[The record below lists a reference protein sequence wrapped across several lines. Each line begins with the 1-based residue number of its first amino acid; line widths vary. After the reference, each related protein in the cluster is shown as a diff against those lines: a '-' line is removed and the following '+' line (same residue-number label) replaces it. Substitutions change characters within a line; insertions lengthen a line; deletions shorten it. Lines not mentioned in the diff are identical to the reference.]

1 MPTPYSDRAAADAIL
16 KDFFLGPIRDQL
28 NSETV
33 LSYRV
38 QKNQEVVEG
47 RSVVMP
53 LHTGRNVGI
62 MSRRESGVLTNGA
75 NLPDAG
81 RQGWVDMRFPVRYN
95 YGRIRMTGPV
105 MASART
111 NRGAFARVIDE
122 EVRGLVRDMKND
134 INRQYWGDGSGRLGH
149 VKAIPA
155 GPGVLQ
161 IQEPWDAADQATSL
175 KWFQVGDRVI
185 AEDIN
190 NASTTTTLIGLTAA
204 NTVMP
209 ITAVDLAAKTI
220 TVSAAIA
227 GVQVGDAIVRAYAD
241 ALPGGPG
248 IGSGITNLRGV
259 TANIANQASDMMGLV
274 GICSGSGTPNTNWTR
289 NPTLAYNPVPPG
301 QVYAGTVN
309 SVTVFADLQGVQSS
323 STTVWRSNNFMNGG
337 VPRALTTDLMQQA
350 MDAAEQNGQ
359 ATATVGLGSYN
370 VRRTYVNLLTAD
382 RRYVNEYMLDGGF
395 KAIDFNGIPI
405 VPDKDAPEAAL
416 FLLSEPNLMIAR
428 MSDFYWLDKDGAI
441 LSRVSGLD
449 EWDAILAYYAELATD
464 RRNAHAVIGDIAI

>member
-1 MPTPYSDRAAADAIL
+1 
-16 KDFFLGPIRDQL
+16 
-28 NSETV
+28 
-33 LSYRV
+33 
-38 QKNQEVVEG
+38 
-47 RSVVMP
+47 
-53 LHTGRNVGI
+53 
-62 MSRRESGVLTNGA
+62 
-75 NLPDAG
+75 
-81 RQGWVDMRFPVRYN
+81 
-95 YGRIRMTGPV
+95 
-105 MASART
+105 
-111 NRGAFARVIDE
+111 
-122 EVRGLVRDMKND
+122 
-134 INRQYWGDGSGRLGH
+134 
-149 VKAIPA
+149 
-155 GPGVLQ
+155 
-161 IQEPWDAADQATSL
+161 
-175 KWFQVGDRVI
+175 
-185 AEDIN
+185 
-190 NASTTTTLIGLTAA
+190 
-204 NTVMP
+204 
-209 ITAVDLAAKTI
+209 
-220 TVSAAIA
+220 
-227 GVQVGDAIVRAYAD
+227 
-241 ALPGGPG
+241 
-248 IGSGITNLRGV
+248 
-259 TANIANQASDMMGLV
+259 MGLV